1 MALAPQHEFD
11 VVLPLQDQNGNALVA
26 GQLTQVDFDVTV
38 DGAASQYSAP
48 IDAAAAPG
56 DTIKVPFAAVT
67 PSFVPVAGKSYVAD
81 AFVVDAEGAGLKST
95 TVSWTQRAAAAAP
108 NAPGFSVV

>member
-38 DGAASQYSAP
+38 DGVASTYSAP
-48 IDAAAAPG
+48 IAATANPG
-56 DTIKVPFAAVT
+56 DTIKVQFTEVT
-67 PSFVPVAGKSYVAD
+67 PAFAPVAGKSYVAD

-95 TVSWTQRAAAAAP
+95 STSWTQRAAAAPP